1 MTDTTKEALQ
11 RPFFYLLVLLA
22 GYLSVRILGPFLQPL
37 GWAVILAIV
46 FHGLQ
51 EGLASR
57 IGPSRAAIVVTVMA
71 GLLIVAPAVLLVS
84 ALLQEAPE
92 VTNYLQQTSLTAPR
106 QIERIWAVAR
116 AQSPIALPDD
126 PTQLV
131 AEGVQRV
138 LAFMVP
144 RASAIVAD
152 IFATLGLLVAM
163 FFALFFMLRD
173 GDRLSRQVCSVLP
186 LPAEECERLMRDTR
200 DLVIASVGAGLLV
213 AVAQGTIGG
222 IAFWLLGI
230 NPPVFWGVVIAFSSL
245 IPVVGAALVWAPA
258 CLWLLLSGEIGRG
271 VGMLLVGVLG
281 ISMADNILRPLLLSG
296 RTSVSGFVIFFG
308 LLGGVAAFGFI
319 GLVIGPIIL
328 VTTGRLLTMIRDLP
342 PEGGSHRSI

>member
-1 MTDTTKEALQ
+1 MTDTSKEALQ
-11 RPFFYLLVLLA
+11 RPLFYLLVLLA
-22 GYLSVRILGPFLQPL
+22 GYLSLRILGPFFQPL

-46 FHGLQ
+46 FHGFQ
-51 EGLASR
+51 ERLASR
-57 IGPSRAAIVVTVMA
+57 IGPGRAAIVITVMA
-71 GLLIVAPAVLLVS
+71 GLVIVAPAVLLVS
-84 ALLQEAPE
+84 TLLQEAPQ
-92 VTNYLQQTSLTAPR
+92 VTSYLQQTSRTAPR
-106 QIERIWAVAR
+106 QIERIWEVAR
-116 AQSPIALPDD
+116 AQSPVALPDD

-173 GDRLSRQVCSVLP
+173 GDRWSRHVCGVLP
-186 LPAEECERLMRDTR
+186 LAAEECERLMHDTR

-213 AVAQGTIGG
+213 AIAQGTIGG
-222 IAFWLLGI
+222 VSFWLLGI

-258 CLWLLLSGEIGRG
+258 SLWLLLSGEIGRG
-271 VGMLLVGVLG
+271 VGMLLVGVLA

-296 RTSVSGFVIFFG
+296 RTSVSGLVIFFG

-328 VTTGRLLTMIRDLP
+328 VTTGRLFTLISKSRIP
-342 PEGGSHRSI
+342 PE